1 MEEKQTKKES
11 KFKEIKRR
19 AFMSITRKQST
30 KEYNEMIG
38 RIEKET
44 GEKPNI
50 EIRKTIRH
58 QIAEKNAKKAEGRA
72 AITAAIIVL
81 GGSLGFGTVH
91 ALNEG
96 SGRIE
101 GVTKVENGENIDTS
115 KVNEEVI
122 IDSPNQEVHNIRD
135 RYKVAIDHEM
145 ISRYGTT
152 EVNLKELYEIKD
164 NVTREVEE
172 LENEEGQI
180 LNYLKEEYAKEY
192 NKTHEEKI
200 SVENITFYRSNNN
213 IVYIDKAIN
222 GEEINRVCS
231 ESYAR
236 ENGLKQKTGGT
247 GQIINI
253 RINGKVEEIVI
264 GVTDHFERA
273 YSEREEVQEID
284 ENSILERMGNVI
296 NAGIEYAHAEEDYK
310 PNYKMKLINEMV
322 EYREEEFKKNI
333 KAQLPMQKDFK
344 NEGKP
349 NDFEIGE

>member
-1 MEEKQTKKES
+1 MEEKQAKKES
-11 KFKEIKRR
+11 KFKQMKRR

-30 KEYNEMIG
+30 KEYDEVIK
-38 RIEKET
+38 RIVEEN

-50 EIRKTIRH
+50 EVRKKIRH
-58 QIAEKNAKKAEGRA
+58 EIAEKNAKKAEGRA
-72 AITAAIIVL
+72 MIMAATALIV
-81 GGSLGFGTVH
+81 SSIGFGGGY

-96 SGRIE
+96 SGKIE
-101 GVTKVENGENIDTS
+101 GVNKVENGANIDTTEID
-115 KVNEEVI
+115 EEVT
-122 IDSPNQEVHNIRD
+122 NIRD
-135 RYKVAIDHEM
+135 KYKVILDNEM

-164 NVTREVEE
+164 NVTREVEA

-231 ESYAR
+231 ESYAK
-236 ENGLKQKTGGT
+236 ENELNQKTGAT
-247 GQIINI
+247 GQIITI
-253 RINGKVEEIVI
+253 RVNNKIEEIVI
-264 GVTDHFERA
+264 GVSDHFERA
-273 YSEREEVQEID
+273 YSERDEVQKID
-284 ENSILERMGNVI
+284 ENSILERMGNLV
-296 NAGIEYAHAEEDYK
+296 NAGIGYADSNKDSYK
-310 PNYKMKLINEMV
+310 IKLINEMV

-344 NEGKP
+344 NEGKS